1 MADAKARLTA
11 AWRSKAHEDIAVA
24 RLLIRQEKRLHA
36 AAVYHCQQAAE
47 KMLKAWLT
55 DQELIFPKTHDL
67 ELLVHLCRE
76 GGAKFDGLDEAAR
89 ELTPLA
95 TEFRYP
101 GDMHTPSVEEAEK
114 ALSYAELVLTHIAE
128 KW

>member
-1 MADAKARLTA
+1 MSDAKSRLVA
-11 AWRSKAHEDIAVA
+11 AWRAKAEEDMAVA
-24 RLLIRQEKRLHA
+24 RLLITQERRLYA

-55 DQELIFPKTHDL
+55 HRGVGFPKTHDL
-67 ELLVHLCRE
+67 ELLLHLCHQS
-76 GGAKFDGLDEAAR
+76 GAQFVNLEQAVR

-101 GDMHTPSVEEAEK
+101 GDADAPLPEDAGRALQLAENVF
-114 ALSYAELVLTHIAE
+114 AEVGTR
-128 KW
+128 W

>member
-55 DQELIFPKTHDL
+55 DQELIFPKNARFGVAGSSL
-67 ELLVHLCRE
+67 PRRRRE
-76 GGAKFDGLDEAAR
+76 
-89 ELTPLA
+89 
-95 TEFRYP
+95 
-101 GDMHTPSVEEAEK
+101 V
-114 ALSYAELVLTHIAE
+114 
-128 KW
+128 